1 MFKRVARTIVW
12 VINSYPYYMGKRE
25 RMRHY
30 VKVDENNKWVRHPNT
45 EENLWYVFPYHIF
58 LFGPPKGFMEF
69 VRDHPPFLKTY
80 EMWNDTV
87 GADISLAY
95 SHNGLEYGIVDG
107 KYIDIWHA
115 VEMTEEE
122 IKEKQEHFKE
132 MWKVQ
137 EKKSS
142 SQGFPSWTF
151 NEETCCF
158 DSPIPHPLE
167 CNGCGSG
174 TISNDY
180 DWNEKELRWDRIF
193 IDGKEWTGVEGS
205 TILYKMMTDE
215 LKREGL
221 TTMNDELRNRM
232 VEKVNAIMDEEEK
245 TMPDLPGRSNESFCD
260 FDKIPYNDRKQII
273 YHGRQKNN

>member
-1 MFKRVARTIVW
+1 
-12 VINSYPYYMGKRE
+12 MGKRE
-25 RMRHY
+25 RMRLY

-69 VRDHPPFLKTY
+69 VRDNPPILKPY

-107 KYIDIWHA
+107 KYTDIWHA

-122 IKEKQEHFKE
+122 IKEKQEYFKE

-137 EKKSS
+137 EKKDSN
-142 SQGFPSWTF
+142 QGFPSWVF
-151 NEETCCF
+151 NEKTCRF
-158 DSPIPHPLE
+158 DPPTPSPNCGE
-167 CNGCGSG
+167 CDGGG
-174 TISNDY
+174 YDY

-205 TILYKMMTDE
+205 TLLYKMITDE

-221 TTMNDELRNRM
+221 TTMNDELGNKM
-232 VEKVNAIMDEEEK
+232 LGKVNSIMDQQEK
-245 TMPDLPGRSNESFCD
+245 DIPDLPARSNESFCD
-260 FDKIPYNDRKQII
+260 FDKIPYNDRKEII

>member
-1 MFKRVARTIVW
+1 MFKRIARATVW
-12 VINSYPYYMGKRE
+12 AINSYPYYMGKRE
-25 RMRHY
+25 RMRLY

-69 VRDHPPFLKTY
+69 VRDNPPILKPY

-107 KYIDIWHA
+107 KYTDIWHA

-122 IKEKQEHFKE
+122 IKEKQEYFKE

-137 EKKSS
+137 EKKDSN
-142 SQGFPSWTF
+142 QGFPSWVF
-151 NEETCCF
+151 NEKTCRF
-158 DSPIPHPLE
+158 DPPTPSPNCGE
-167 CNGCGSG
+167 CDGGG
-174 TISNDY
+174 YDY

-205 TILYKMMTDE
+205 TLLYKMITDE

-221 TTMNDELRNRM
+221 TTMNDELGNKM
-232 VEKVNAIMDEEEK
+232 LGKVNSIMDQQEK
-245 TMPDLPGRSNESFCD
+245 DIPDLPARSNESFCD
-260 FDKIPYNDRKQII
+260 FDKIPYNDRKEII